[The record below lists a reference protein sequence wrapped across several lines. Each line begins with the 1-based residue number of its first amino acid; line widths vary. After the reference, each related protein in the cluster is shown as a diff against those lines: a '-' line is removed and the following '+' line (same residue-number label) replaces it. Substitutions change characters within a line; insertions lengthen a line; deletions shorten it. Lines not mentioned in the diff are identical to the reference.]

1 MCSGRDKE
9 EETSRRGRK
18 MKRKKERMHGNN
30 TDLAAAKRDRKEKNT
45 KEGGKKTQKIWRR
58 DDFKKIGGR
67 KQGKKRFIMP
77 VSFLFVV
84 EGEQIWSFR
93 LFHLFGV

>member
-18 MKRKKERMHGNN
+18 MKRKKERMHGSN

-45 KEGGKKTQKIWRR
+45 KEGGEKTQIIWRR
-58 DDFKKIGGR
+58 NDI
-67 KQGKKRFIMP
+67 KKRRKEARKEKVHHPYIFP
-77 VSFLFVV
+77 VCC
-84 EGEQIWSFR
+84 
-93 LFHLFGV
+93 